1 MRRKMGVDGGKEEKR
16 EGYDV
21 GRMLGG
27 GRKGRASLTNLKV
40 GNAST
45 MHGRGGLGCCRGS
58 GGDMTG

>member
-45 MHGRGGLGCCRGS
+45 IKYYARSWWAGVLQGQWR
-58 GGDMTG
+58 